1 MLGVAFSSLSIKT
14 PREDPPPPPRL
25 QGSKGPPEAPS
36 QGPSAGV
43 HGSITIPFTNLLDHQ
58 NKRSLMCQEE
68 GPEAL
73 APEHEA

>member
-14 PREDPPPPPRL
+14 PREDPPSP
-25 QGSKGPPEAPS
+25 QGPKGPPEGAKP
-36 QGPSAGV
+36 GPSAVV

-68 GPEAL
+68 SPEAL

>member
-1 MLGVAFSSLSIKT
+1 MLGMAFSDDQSPQRAPK
-14 PREDPPPPPRL
+14 
-25 QGSKGPPEAPS
+25 PENHAKAEG
-36 QGPSAGV
+36 QAKAKCRC
-43 HGSITIPFTNLLDHQ
+43 HRNITILFTNSQDHHQ

>member
-1 MLGVAFSSLSIKT
+1 MLGVAFSVDQ
-14 PREDPPPPPRL
+14 DPPGATPPR
-25 QGSKGPPEAPS
+25 GAKP
-36 QGPSAGV
+36 GPSAGV

-58 NKRSLMCQEE
+58 NKRSLICQEE

>member
-1 MLGVAFSSLSIKT
+1 MLGVAFSVDQ
-14 PREDPPPPPRL
+14 DPPGATPPPPR
-25 QGSKGPPEAPS
+25 GAKP
-36 QGPSAGV
+36 GPSAGV

-58 NKRSLMCQEE
+58 NKRSLICQEE

>member
-1 MLGVAFSSLSIKT
+1 MLGVAFFSVDQ
-14 PREDPPPPPRL
+14 DPPEGPPSHP
-25 QGSKGPPEAPS
+25 KGPPGGAKP
-36 QGPSAGV
+36 GPSAGV